1 MAELDGREVLGR
13 PVKIKPGVSRSAE
26 RSSDQ
31 SRSQFAL
38 DGWRPQNNATF
49 AKLNSDSSRRV
60 YVGGLPRLTDHEIL
74 QNNIRTFFQGYNV

>member
-31 SRSQFAL
+31 SRAQFAL